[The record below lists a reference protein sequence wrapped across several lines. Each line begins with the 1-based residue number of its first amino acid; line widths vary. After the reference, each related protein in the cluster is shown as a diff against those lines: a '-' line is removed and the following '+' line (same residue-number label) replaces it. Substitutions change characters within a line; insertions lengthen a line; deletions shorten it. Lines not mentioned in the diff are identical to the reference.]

1 MSAALACPA
10 PGPRLDVRYA
20 HAPSAASLL
29 APDVLA
35 VIGFGP
41 ARGDDAAPG
50 ADPRCLRVGLAA
62 HGDAP
67 YEVWRGAGAVRT
79 RMVDGVRL
87 ADDGHLQVGVVEVEE
102 AAHGGI
108 RGAAK
113 EAYARL
119 QRTIGAGADADGA
132 AYPHLL
138 RIWNYMD
145 AITSGDG
152 DDERYRQFCVG
163 RALGF
168 GTTPLR
174 FPAATAIGRHDGRRV
189 LQVYWIGAR
198 APGTPVENPRQVAA
212 YRYPRQYGPQPPS
225 FARAML
231 AAEGAALPLMLSGTA
246 AVVGHASRHAGDLDA
261 QLDETLANFAA
272 LLDEA
277 RRHAPALPAGF
288 GPGSPL
294 KAYVREAADLPR
306 LAALLAAR
314 LPPGTPHLLLHGE
327 VCRRELLV
335 EIDGFHAA

>member
-1 MSAALACPA
+1 MSAALASPA
-10 PGPRLDVRYA
+10 PGPRLVVRYA
-20 HAPSAASLL
+20 HARSAAALL

-35 VIGFGP
+35 VIGFGA
-41 ARGDDAAPG
+41 ARLADDGAAP
-50 ADPRCLRVGLAA
+50 DPRCLRVGLAP
-62 HGDAP
+62 HGEAP
-67 YEVWRGAGAVRT
+67 FEVWHGAGPVRT
-79 RMVDGVRL
+79 RVVDGVRL
-87 ADDGHLQVGVVEVEE
+87 AEDGHLQVGVIEVEE

-119 QRTIGAGADADGA
+119 QRTVGGEGG
-132 AYPHLL
+132 YPHLL
-138 RIWNYMD
+138 RIWNYID
-145 AITSGDG
+145 AITGGDG

-174 FPAATAIGRHDGRRV
+174 FPAATAIGRHDGLRV
-189 LQVYWIGAR
+189 LQVYWIAAR
-198 APGTPVENPRQVAA
+198 QPGTPVENPRQVAA

-231 AAEGAALPLMLSGTA
+231 AHDADALPLMLSGTA
-246 AVVGHASRHAGDLDA
+246 AVVGHASRHPGDLAA

-272 LLDEA
+272 LLDAA
-277 RRHAPALPAGF
+277 RQHAPGLATGF
-288 GPGSPL
+288 GPASPL
-294 KAYVREAADLPR
+294 KAYVREVADLPR
-306 LAALLAAR
+306 MAALLADR

-335 EIDGFHAA
+335 EIDGFHGP

>member
-1 MSAALACPA
+1 MSAAFVHPA
-10 PGPRLDVRYA
+10 SGPRLQVRYA
-20 HAPSAASLL
+20 HAPSAAALL

-35 VIGFGP
+35 VIGFGA
-41 ARGDDAAPG
+41 ARLADDG
-50 ADPRCLRVGLAA
+50 AMPDPRCLRVGLAA

-67 YEVWRGAGAVRT
+67 FEVWHGAGPVRA
-79 RMVDGVRL
+79 RVVDGVRL
-87 ADDGHLQVGVVEVEE
+87 ADDGHLQVGVIEVDE

-119 QRTIGAGADADGA
+119 QRIVGRGED

-138 RIWNYMD
+138 RIWNYID
-145 AITSGDG
+145 AITDGDG

-198 APGTPVENPRQVAA
+198 QPGTPVENPRQVAA

-231 AAEGAALPLMLSGTA
+231 AAQPDALPLMLSGTA
-246 AVVGHASRHAGDLDA
+246 AVVGHASRHPGDLAA
-261 QLDETLANFAA
+261 QLDETLANFDA
-272 LLDEA
+272 LLGAA
-277 RRHAPALPAGF
+277 RQHAPGLPAGF
-288 GPGSPL
+288 GPSSPL
-294 KAYVREAADLPR
+294 KAYVREPADLPR
-306 LAALLAAR
+306 MAALLAGR

-335 EIDGFHAA
+335 EIDGFHGP